1 MALNRKLNPPCPDGE
16 PSECVVCKSKYHW
29 ARNCPHSFEKTESCS
44 SNKSEDNVG
53 LEKGKSVQ
61 FSLLT
66 AYADGVGLDEGEKL
80 KKLVSETYGK
90 ALLDT
95 GCSTTVCEEI
105 WLKNF
110 IDNLS
115 TTDKL
120 NIFEEPGST
129 SFTFGDGRS
138 VKLDRR
144 VVLPCRVGNT
154 VGSMRRD
161 VVASN
166 IPLLLSRVAMKNGE
180 DDYSF

>member
-1 MALNRKLNPPCPDGE
+1 MALNRKLNPPGPDGE
-16 PSECVVCKSKYHW
+16 PLKYVVCESKYHW
-29 ARNCPHSFEKTESCS
+29 ARNCPHSFEKNESCS

-53 LEKGKSVQ
+53 LEKGESVQ

-90 ALLDT
+90 AVLDT
-95 GCSTTVCEEI
+95 GSDTTVCGEI

-115 TTDKL
+115 ATDKL

-138 VKLDRR
+138 VKSDRR
-144 VVLPCRVGNT
+144 IVLPCRVGNT
-154 VGSMRRD
+154 VGSIWTD
-161 VVASN
+161 VVPCN
-166 IPLLLSRVAMKNGE
+166 IPLLLSRAAIKNGE
-180 DDYSF
+180 DDY